1 MVFREV
7 SVIEVREA
15 LRAWLAGKSERAV
28 AAQAGVD
35 RKTGKRYVTAAVAAG
50 LSRGGGAEQL
60 TDELI
65 GQVVSVVR
73 PVRPDGHGLGW
84 AELEARQQQIA
95 AWVEGGV
102 PVVKIGILLAR
113 QGVVV
118 AERTL
123 HRFAA
128 GRCGAGSKVTT
139 RVDDGPPGS
148 ELQIDFGD
156 LGLIPAGDGR
166 RRKLRALVFTAAF
179 SRYMFVYLTF
189 SMTLEEVIAGCE
201 DAWQFFGGIFRVVV
215 PDNMSPVV
223 AKADAVNPQLTREWL
238 EYSRARG
245 FVTDPA
251 RVRHPRDKPRVEAGV
266 HYVQG
271 NFFAGESFLDLA
283 DARSR
288 MAAWLAGTA
297 NTRVHGTTR
306 QVPAVVFT
314 GQEAP
319 CLLPVPGERYQVP
332 YWAEVKVHVDYHIQV
347 GRALYSVP
355 WRHAG
360 ARVMARADEHLV
372 KVYLRDQLIKTHPRK
387 HPGGRPADAADM
399 PPGVEG
405 YATRS
410 VERLAAQAACYGE
423 STGIY
428 ARRLLDGD
436 APWMMMRSVYRL
448 IGLAKRYGA
457 QAADAACARALD
469 VDVINVSKIESL
481 LKYATE
487 KAPAAAGLAAAA
499 SGGRGR
505 FARDAAEYATATGV
519 RLQVMSGGGD
529 PAAVTGG
536 QDDPPGRPGD
546 RS

>member
-7 SVIEVREA
+7 SVIEIREA

-35 RKTGKRYVTAAVAAG
+35 RKTSKRYVMAAVAAG
-50 LSRGGGAEQL
+50 LSRDGGEGQL

-65 GQVVSVVR
+65 GEVVSVVR
-73 PVRPDGHGLGW
+73 PARPDGHGQGW
-84 AELEARQQQIA
+84 AELEARRGQIA
-95 AWVEGGV
+95 TWVESGV

-128 GRCGAGSKVTT
+128 ERCGGKKVTT
-139 RVDDGPPGS
+139 PVDDGPPGG

-166 RRKLRALVFTAAF
+166 RRKLRALVFTACF

-201 DAWQFFGGIFRVVV
+201 DAWEFFGGVFRVAV

-223 AKADAVNPQLTREWL
+223 ASADAVNPRLTREWL
-238 EYSRARG
+238 EYAQSRG
-245 FVTDPA
+245 FITDPA

-266 HYVQG
+266 KFVQG

-283 DARSR
+283 DARSK
-288 MAAWLAGTA
+288 MAAWLGAA
-297 NTRVHGTTR
+297 NARVHGTTR
-306 QVPAVVFT
+306 QVPAVIFAE
-314 GQEAP
+314 QEAP
-319 CLLPVPGERYQVP
+319 CLLPAPAGRYQVP
-332 YWAEVKVHVDYHIQV
+332 YWAQVKVHVDYHIQV
-347 GRALYSVP
+347 ARALYSVP
-355 WRHAG
+355 WRHVG

-372 KVYLRDQLIKTHPRK
+372 KIYLRDQLIKTHPRK
-387 HPGGRPADAADM
+387 HPGGRSADTADM

-405 YATRS
+405 YATRT
-410 VERLAAQAACYGE
+410 VDRMVAQAASYGPA
-423 STGIY
+423 TGIY

-448 IGLAKRYGA
+448 IGLPKRYGA
-457 QAADAACARALD
+457 AAAEAACARALD
-469 VDVINVSKIESL
+469 VDVINVSKIESM
-481 LKYATE
+481 LKNATE
-487 KAPAAAGLAAAA
+487 TSKAAVPAGVPAGT
-499 SGGRGR
+499 GR
-505 FARDAAEYATATGV
+505 FARDPAEYATATGV
-519 RLQVMSGGGD
+519 RLQVVDGGD
-529 PAAVTGG
+529 
-536 QDDPPGRPGD
+536 R